1 MKTILL
7 SLSII
12 CFTSALAQESV
23 GEMLPKQSNWTFGW
37 VYSPEVSYRILGES
51 DLADENTSWI
61 IDLRNE
67 NERVKF
73 GQSFSL
79 FFGYQL
85 SKMFKLEAGL
95 GYTDFGEGQ
104 KPASLI
110 GPDGT
115 LFATIESTAHVHVLS
130 IPLTIHVNLGG
141 NRVKG
146 FIAAGI
152 APSYMAR
159 YTTYN
164 TLQYSDGSISKS
176 SNYWVSAQE
185 NYSRF
190 ILGASLSGGID
201 YQYSNK
207 ASLRIAPVF
216 RITATDT
223 YSDVPIRANYF
234 NAGIELGTVYKL

>member
-1 MKTILL
+1 MKIILL
-7 SLSII
+7 SLSIF
-12 CFTSALAQESV
+12 CFTSVIAQEESV
-23 GEMLPKQSNWTFGW
+23 SGPLAKQSKWTFGW

-61 IDLRNE
+61 IDTRNE

-73 GQSFSL
+73 GQSFS
-79 FFGYQL
+79 FFLGYQL

-115 LFATIESTAHVHVLS
+115 LFATISSTAHVHVLS
-130 IPLTIHVNLGG
+130 IPLTLHVNLGG
-141 NRVKG
+141 NRVQG

-152 APSYMAR
+152 APGYMAR

-164 TLQYSDGSISKS
+164 TFEYSDGSISKS
-176 SNYWVSAQE
+176 SNYSVSAQE

-190 ILGASLSGGID
+190 ILGANLSGGID
-201 YQYSNK
+201 YQFSEK
-207 ASLRIAPVF
+207 RVC
-216 RITATDT
+216 
-223 YSDVPIRANYF
+223 
-234 NAGIELGTVYKL
+234 ELHQFLE